1 MVIALICVVSS
12 LEDSFDDVST
22 ARILC
27 LLKILPSF
35 SSFSKTLKKIS
46 KIFNWTRGKRKVLHI
61 SLCLPRLHIYCIY
74 TGERGEARFVTLLV
88 EVSKRAVSFC
98 ARTRRYRFELEI
110 TLIDRLH

>member
-1 MVIALICVVSS
+1 MFRVL
-12 LEDSFDDVST
+12 DVQ
-22 ARILC
+22 
-27 LLKILPSF
+27 
-35 SSFSKTLKKIS
+35 KIS
-46 KIFNWTRGKRKVLHI
+46 RVGRRTRGKRKVLHI

-110 TLIDRLH
+110 TV